1 VPFLY
6 KSRSSKL
13 SHVRFFIQKPLVSIF
28 IKPQGDL
35 NFWHTFA
42 KVPHFLPKLALFLL
56 APPPLCLIY
65 TGLLQLEKLVTR
77 THLKCLGGHMM
88 TKKLYSLFFV
98 AVALICVAPV
108 SAGKAETARRALTH
122 LQPYAYKMR
131 ELATPHQDRAQ
142 ELLKH
147 AAEMLVRD
155 YVQKGL
161 VRVFSGKTPK
171 TTTSAASEPEHM
183 VHDDISALTAQL
195 QEMSETTEMQTER
208 VKALCAQSEAL
219 IRQHE
224 ERMA

>member
-1 VPFLY
+1 
-6 KSRSSKL
+6 
-13 SHVRFFIQKPLVSIF
+13 
-28 IKPQGDL
+28 
-35 NFWHTFA
+35 
-42 KVPHFLPKLALFLL
+42 
-56 APPPLCLIY
+56 
-65 TGLLQLEKLVTR
+65 
-77 THLKCLGGHMM
+77 M

-98 AVALICVAPV
+98 AVALICVEPV

-171 TTTSAASEPEHM
+171 TTTSAASEPERM

-195 QEMSETTEMQTER
+195 QEMSETTEMQTAR
-208 VKALCAQSEAL
+208 VKALCTQSEAL

-224 ERMA
+224 EHMA